1 MPLTDMGDGTYRGQA
16 HAHMHATY
24 TCAYTHAYAHT
35 WIWTWTWTWTWVCH
49 SEARL
54 TRQVMPRQS
63 LARAPGGANP
73 EPNPHQV
80 VPTCTGPHS
89 LSITI
94 EHSHVAGSPFKV
106 HVGGGVAVGSA
117 SRARAPFLLEAS
129 APSGQQVEPPP
140 AGPLPLPV
148 P

>member
-1 MPLTDMGDGTYRGQA
+1 
-16 HAHMHATY
+16 
-24 TCAYTHAYAHT
+24 
-35 WIWTWTWTWTWVCH
+35 
-49 SEARL
+49 
-54 TRQVMPRQS
+54 MPRQS

-129 APSGQQVEPPP
+129 APSDQQVEPPP
-140 AGPLPLPV
+140 AGPLTLPV